1 MSAEGGTRAVIAA
14 LLANAFIAV
23 TKFAAW
29 ALTGASSMLAEAIHS
44 VADSGNQVLLLVGG
58 RRSKRGATAQHPFGY
73 GRERYVFGF
82 IVSVVLFSVGGLFAL
97 YEAYHKWHEIA
108 EGHPDELLESRW
120 WWVPIVILVAAI
132 IAESFSFRT
141 AIRES
146 NKTRGK
152 QRWSKYI
159 RAAKAPELPVIL
171 LEDFAALVGLIF
183 ALFGVGMTLLTH
195 NGIFDVIGTAMIGL
209 LLVAVA
215 ITLAVETKSL
225 LLGEAASPEA
235 VASDRTS
242 ADQHAGHRA
251 DHSHED
257 TASRSGGG
265 PGRRQDRC
273 RPLRHGIRS
282 DRDDR
287 SSREQHSRGRAD
299 GHRALP
305 GAGHLRPELCASRAA
320 GAARCAQPLVA
331 GVLTT
336 PRRRYVLTTVLDDVP
351 LRSVWAGRFD
361 GCAGRRTRPRSLRLW
376 RRIL

>member
-23 TKFAAW
+23 TKFGAW

-58 RRSKRGATAQHPFGY
+58 RRAKRGATAEHPFGY

-108 EGHPDELLESRW
+108 EGHPNELLESRW
-120 WWVPIVILVAAI
+120 WIT
-132 IAESFSFRT
+132 AESFSFRT

-146 NKTRGK
+146 NKTRGS

-171 LEDFAALVGLIF
+171 LEDFAALVGLVF
-183 ALFGVGMTLLTH
+183 ALFGVGMTLLTG
-195 NGIFDVIGTAMIGL
+195 NGIFDVIGTAMIVL

-225 LLGEAASPEA
+225 LLGEAASPEVVARIEQALTNTPGIEQIIHMKTLHLGPEEVLVAAKIA
-235 VASDRTS
+235 VVPC
-242 ADQHAGHRA
+242 
-251 DHSHED
+251 D
-257 TASRSGGG
+257 TALEVTETIDRAERS
-265 PGRRQDRC
+265 
-273 RPLRHGIRS
+273 IR
-282 DRDDR
+282 
-287 SSREQHSRGRAD
+287 EAEPMVT
-299 GHRALP
+299 ALYLEP
-305 GAGHLRPELCASRAA
+305 DIYDPNYVPDPRPERPASS
-320 GAARCAQPLVA
+320 
-331 GVLTT
+331 TH
-336 PRRRYVLTTVLDDVP
+336 
-351 LRSVWAGRFD
+351 
-361 GCAGRRTRPRSLRLW
+361 
-376 RRIL
+376 

>member
-1 MSAEGGTRAVIAA
+1 VSAEGGTRAVIAA

-58 RRSKRGATAQHPFGY
+58 RRSKKGATAQHPFGY

-97 YEAYHKWHEIA
+97 YEAYHKWHEMA

-171 LEDFAALVGLIF
+171 LEDFAALVGLVF

-235 VASDRTS
+235 VRRIEQALTNTPGIERIIHMKTLHLGPEEVLV
-242 ADQHAGHRA
+242 AAKIA
-251 DHSHED
+251 VVPCD
-257 TASRSGGG
+257 TALEVTETI
-265 PGRRQDRC
+265 DRAESN
-273 RPLRHGIRS
+273 IR
-282 DRDDR
+282 
-287 SSREQHSRGRAD
+287 EAEPMVT
-299 GHRALP
+299 ALYLEP
-305 GAGHLRPELCASRAA
+305 DIYDPNYVPAERPEQPAA
-320 GAARCAQPLVA
+320 P
-331 GVLTT
+331 
-336 PRRRYVLTTVLDDVP
+336 
-351 LRSVWAGRFD
+351 SH
-361 GCAGRRTRPRSLRLW
+361 
-376 RRIL
+376 